1 MNYDHHLIGNF
12 NPTPEIYQV
21 EDSGNGSSG
30 EDDLTNSPPE
40 EIRNPSDD
48 LGGSYIQQDN
58 AELFIDN
65 LGKGNKHAIK
75 EYAQFSLNTNCFGG
89 KDGDQWIKFHGMKKE
104 KKYREIVNLK

>member
-12 NPTPEIYQV
+12 NPTPEIYPV

-65 LGKGNKHAIK
+65 LGIGNKHALK
-75 EYAQFSLNTNCFGG
+75 EYIQFSLNTNCFGCN
-89 KDGDQWIKFHGMKKE
+89 DGEQWIKFHGVMKA
-104 KKYREIVNLK
+104 KKVS

>member
-1 MNYDHHLIGNF
+1 MNCDHHLIGNF

-48 LGGSYIQQDN
+48 LGESYIQQDN
-58 AELFIDN
+58 AELFINN
-65 LGKGNKHAIK
+65 LGIGNKHALK
-75 EYAQFSLNTNCFGG
+75 EYVQFALNTNCSGPGVTMGSTGLNFT
-89 KDGDQWIKFHGMKKE
+89 
-104 KKYREIVNLK
+104 V